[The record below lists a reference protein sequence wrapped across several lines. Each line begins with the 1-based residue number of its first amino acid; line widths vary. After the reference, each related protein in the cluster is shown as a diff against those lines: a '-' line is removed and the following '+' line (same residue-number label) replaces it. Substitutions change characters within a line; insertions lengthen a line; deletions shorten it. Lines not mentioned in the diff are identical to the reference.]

1 MKRLVLLLIT
11 VSVLLTSCSFFDG
24 VAEKLGFD
32 TYDYM
37 GEKVISV
44 LPNDGDEAETA
55 RDVLSVIVSNSGV
68 LETFDN
74 MAEGVKLYSDTVL
87 GYMIATE
94 YGKYSGNTDLI
105 NKAAKEYPEY
115 GATLLIPQK
124 DYEAMMYRYFGG
136 DVKITN
142 GDTTRFKYMSRI
154 NAYSATVLPE
164 QGKYSPKIIHISET
178 ERTYRVRFKLV
189 NPELEE
195 ELTDPEYFALII
207 KRTDGTYYIKKL
219 LNSDDV
225 D

>member
-74 MAEGVKLYSDTVL
+74 MAEGVKLYSDTV
-87 GYMIATE
+87 
-94 YGKYSGNTDLI
+94 
-105 NKAAKEYPEY
+105 PR
-115 GATLLIPQK
+115 LLPC
-124 DYEAMMYRYFGG
+124 
-136 DVKITN
+136 
-142 GDTTRFKYMSRI
+142 
-154 NAYSATVLPE
+154 
-164 QGKYSPKIIHISET
+164 
-178 ERTYRVRFKLV
+178 
-189 NPELEE
+189 
-195 ELTDPEYFALII
+195 
-207 KRTDGTYYIKKL
+207 
-219 LNSDDV
+219 
-225 D
+225 